1 MILLLRIQLRT
12 LPLLISR
19 RIRQPD
25 SLRFLFFFFSFKIV
39 LVLG

>member
-25 SLRFLFFFFSFKIV
+25 SLRFLFFFSFKIV